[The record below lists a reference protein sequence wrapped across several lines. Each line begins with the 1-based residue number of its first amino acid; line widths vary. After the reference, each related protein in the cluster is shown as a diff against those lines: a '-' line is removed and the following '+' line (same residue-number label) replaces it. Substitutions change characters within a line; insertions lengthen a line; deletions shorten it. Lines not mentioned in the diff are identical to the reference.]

1 MAAPALLFASGANVP
16 PTPEFRSRRRGLD
29 TRNPKTIVVVDDEPW
44 ARLITARILRESGYT
59 VLEAGS
65 GLEALDLV
73 ESLGRVALVL
83 ADIAMPGMDG
93 VVLADTIHERDPRQ
107 RVAFLSAYGGVV
119 AKVGM
124 KGPPLPILEKP
135 IPPEELARRVEEIV
149 RKL

>member
-1 MAAPALLFASGANVP
+1 MAAPALLFTPGVNEP
-16 PTPEFRSRRRGLD
+16 PTPESRSRRRAVD

-44 ARLITARILRESGYT
+44 ARLITARVLRESGYT

-65 GLEALDLV
+65 GPEALELV
-73 ESLGRVALVL
+73 QSLGRVALVL

-93 VVLADTIHERDPRQ
+93 VVLADTLRDRDPWQ

-135 IPPEELARRVEEIV
+135 ISPEELARRVEEIV
-149 RKL
+149 RRS